1 MGPYQPLSWLSYAI
15 DHELWCLSPGL
26 AAPEAARFHATN
38 VLLHALAAIALFLAA
53 RKLFEFAVRGA
64 GERARTVASALAAL
78 LFAIHPLRC
87 ESVAW
92 LTERRDV
99 LSGLFFTVALA
110 AWLYSKPER
119 RERVESNKA
128 AWLCA
133 AFAAAAVVL
142 FFASVEL
149 PDAAPLRWGQLGAVG
164 LFMAIV
170 AWIASALFAT
180 RAVSFAGGARWFAIS
195 IAAFACALMSKGL
208 TLVLPVLLLV
218 VDAWPLRRLERTSK
232 SVLFVEKLPLFA
244 LVPIA
249 AALAFWGQAS
259 ARSAVVTWESHTLVE
274 RAAQA
279 CYGLCFYP
287 LRTIWPADLLPLYEL
302 PSDVSFADARFALSA
317 VVVIATC
324 IVLFALRRRIP
335 AAVAAWVAFAVTILP
350 VLGFTQAGPQLVA
363 DRYSYLACMP
373 FALFA
378 AGAWLAWLRDRERA
392 RAAAG
397 GVAFAC
403 VAVLGV
409 LTFRQTRTWHD
420 TETMFARVI
429 AVNPA
434 SPAGFAQMAT
444 YRSYQAQHAPD
455 DDERR
460 RLLLEA
466 SEFFRR
472 AFELDPHPFAPL
484 LLNYGTNLLVLGR
497 ASEAVDLLRKFVAA
511 RPQSAMGA
519 TNLGLALGL
528 SSQPAEA
535 LQWLQRAVAIDP
547 NYATGW
553 LQLAAAHDR
562 AGDKA
567 SAITAYQQVLR
578 LQPNNAQAHSRLTEM
593 Q

>member
-1 MGPYQPLSWLSYAI
+1 
-15 DHELWCLSPGL
+15 
-26 AAPEAARFHATN
+26 
-38 VLLHALAAIALFLAA
+38 
-53 RKLFEFAVRGA
+53 
-64 GERARTVASALAAL
+64 
-78 LFAIHPLRC
+78 
-87 ESVAW
+87 
-92 LTERRDV
+92 
-99 LSGLFFTVALA
+99 
-110 AWLYSKPER
+110 
-119 RERVESNKA
+119 
-128 AWLCA
+128 
-133 AFAAAAVVL
+133 L

-164 LFMAIV
+164 LSMSIA
-170 AWIASALFAT
+170 AWIASAIFAT
-180 RAVSFAGGARWFAIS
+180 RAVDFAGGGRWFAIS

-218 VDAWPLRRLERTSK
+218 IDAWPLRRLERSSK
-232 SVLFVEKLPLFA
+232 SVLIVEKMPLFT
-244 LVPIA
+244 LLPIA

-259 ARSAVVTWESHTLVE
+259 ARSAVVSWQTHTLVE
-274 RAAQA
+274 RTAQA

-287 LRTIWPADLLPLYEL
+287 LRTLWPADLLPIYEL
-302 PSDVSFADARFALSA
+302 PSDLSFTEPRFALSA

-324 IVLFALRRRIP
+324 AALFALRKRVP
-335 AAVAAWVAFAVTILP
+335 AAVATWIAFAVAIFP
-350 VLGFTQAGPQLVA
+350 VIGFTQAGPQLVA

-403 VAVLGV
+403 VAALGV

-420 TETMFARVI
+420 TETMFERVI

-444 YRSYQAQHAPD
+444 YRSYQAQHAAT
-455 DDERR
+455 DDERK

-466 SEFFRR
+466 NDFFRR

-519 TNLGLALGL
+519 TNLGLALGQ
-528 SSQPAEA
+528 SGQPAESM
-535 LQWLQRAVAIDP
+535 QWLQRAVAIDP

-553 LQLAAAHDR
+553 SQLASAYDR
-562 AGDKA
+562 AGDATNAIKA
-567 SAITAYQQVLR
+567 YEQVVR
-578 LQPNNAQAHSRLTEM
+578 LQPNNAQARERLNALKSRH
-593 Q
+593 